1 MAPLYGKEFAMWKG
15 IAALGALALF
25 GIASSPQQAA
35 KPAQQAAKPASPAA
49 KTAPAA
55 FVIPPDAAKLANPVK
70 PTAASLAQGKQ
81 MYGFDCAMCHGKDG
95 DGKGD
100 LAAEMKLTLKDYRGP
115 ATLKGLTD
123 GAMFYII
130 QKGEGDMTGEGTR
143 QKPEVIWDMI
153 NYVRS
158 LSKKTHAV
166 KAKPAH

>member
-1 MAPLYGKEFAMWKG
+1 
-15 IAALGALALF
+15 
-25 GIASSPQQAA
+25 
-35 KPAQQAAKPASPAA
+35 
-49 KTAPAA
+49 
-55 FVIPPDAAKLANPVK
+55 
-70 PTAASLAQGKQ
+70 